1 MMSPGSFPGRIGAL
15 HHWEITMKL
24 AKGAVALVFL
34 MTAGLGSA
42 AAHHS
47 MTMYDKSKVV
57 TIDGTVVELRW
68 SNPHVFLIVTGKVNE
83 GGEAATWTLETSA
96 PVRLEREA
104 GWSPN
109 ALRPGDH
116 VRVEL
121 NPHWE
126 ADNRSG
132 RLWRAVIVDTGQELG
147 TQYLDSPRRQ

>member
-1 MMSPGSFPGRIGAL
+1 
-15 HHWEITMKL
+15 MKL
-24 AKGAVALVFL
+24 MKSILALAYLATV
-34 MTAGLGSA
+34 GVGSA

-68 SNPHVFLIVTGKVNE
+68 SNPHVFLVVTGKA
-83 GGEAATWTLETSA
+83 GDSDQAATWTLETSA

-109 ALRPGDH
+109 ALRPGDR
-116 VRVEL
+116 VKVEL

-126 ADNRSG
+126 AENRSG